1 MFDEKLTE
9 SIRAAFPR
17 AEKDFNGNIRAFFDN
32 GTGTLVLKQAA
43 KAEHD
48 ARINSS
54 ANIGGIF
61 DESTQAMNTIL
72 EGRHAVADFLNAPSP
87 ETIISGESAT
97 SLVFNISYAL
107 GKEFTGI
114 ENVVATDY
122 EHYTNVSPWEELK
135 EQGKI
140 KEVRYARVNMEDGT
154 IDLDHLKELIDEN
167 TKVVT
172 ISAASNFLGTKSP
185 IKEIGK
191 LAKKVGAYYF
201 IDAVHQIMHG
211 AVDVQDLNC
220 DFLVF
225 STYKIFSS
233 HGSFLYGRKEI
244 LEDLKPFKVKTAPT
258 SAPGKYEWGTRNQA
272 FFAAF
277 SAVIDHLEWIGK
289 EVQSLY
295 EGKLTEYTG
304 RRRLL
309 KIAMDAIQQNE
320 IGLSK
325 AVLMGFDDVPGVL
338 EMPNVTVFGL
348 TDIQKLSER
357 APTFSFE
364 VEGISGE
371 EVTRRL
377 WEEGRIAARS
387 GHFYSLA
394 QDLHDKQ
401 TVVRISLVQYNTLEE
416 VRKFLKSLK
425 SICESK

>member
-1 MFDEKLTE
+1 MFSKELVEK
-9 SIRAAFPR
+9 IRAAFPQS
-17 AEKDFNGNIRAFFDN
+17 AVDFNGNNRSFFDN

-48 ARINSS
+48 ARINFS
-54 ANIGGIF
+54 ANIGGVF
-61 DESTQAMNTIL
+61 DESQQAMKIIR
-72 EGRHAVADFLNAPSP
+72 EGRQAVADLLNAPSP
-87 ETIISGESAT
+87 ENIISGESAT

-135 EQGKI
+135 DQGKI
-140 KEVRYARVNMEDGT
+140 KEVRYARVNMKDGT
-154 IDLDHLKELIDEN
+154 IDLEHLKGLIDEN

-172 ISAASNFLGTKSP
+172 ITAASNFLGTKSP
-185 IKEIGK
+185 LEEIGK
-191 LAKKVGAYYF
+191 MAKEAGAYYF

-211 AVDVQDLNC
+211 IIDVQELNC

-233 HGSFLYGRKEI
+233 HGSFLYGKKKY
-244 LEDLKPFKVKTAPT
+244 LEALRPFKVKTAPT
-258 SAPGKYEWGTRNQA
+258 TAPGKYEWGTRNQA

-277 SAVIDHLEWIGK
+277 SAVVDHLEWIGR
-289 EVQSLY
+289 EVQQQYS
-295 EGKLTEYTG
+295 GKFTEFKG
-304 RRRLL
+304 RRRFL

-320 IGLSK
+320 IGLSL
-325 AVLMGFDDVPGVL
+325 AVLKGFEEVPGL
-338 EMPNVTVFGL
+338 LNMPGVTVYGL
-348 TDIQKLSER
+348 TDSQRLNER
-357 APTFSFE
+357 VPTFSFD

-371 EVTRRL
+371 EVAKRL
-377 WEEGRIAARS
+377 WDEGRIAARS

-394 QDLHDKQ
+394 QDLHEKQ
-401 TVVRISLVQYNTLEE
+401 KVVRISLVQYNTLEE
-416 VRKFLKSLK
+416 VRGFLKTLN

>member
-1 MFDEKLTE
+1 MFDKELIEK
-9 SIRAAFPR
+9 IRARFPR

-43 KAEHD
+43 RAEHD
-48 ARINSS
+48 ARINCS
-54 ANIGGIF
+54 ANIGGVF
-61 DESTQAMNTIL
+61 DESKQAMKVIL
-72 EGRHAVADFLNAPSP
+72 EGRQAVADFLNAPSP

-107 GKEFTGI
+107 GKEFTGR

-135 EQGKI
+135 NQGKI

-154 IDLDHLKELIDEN
+154 IDLNHLEGLIDEN

-185 IKEIGK
+185 LEKIGK
-191 LAKKVGAYYF
+191 MAQKVGSYYF
-201 IDAVHQIMHG
+201 IDAVHQIVHG
-211 AVDVQDLNC
+211 EIDVQKLDC

-225 STYKIFSS
+225 SAYKIFSS
-233 HGSFLYGRKEI
+233 HGSFLYGKKEH
-244 LEDLKPFKVKTAPT
+244 LKTLKPFKVKTAPT
-258 SAPGKYEWGTRNQA
+258 TAPGKYEWGTRNQA

-289 EVQSLY
+289 EVQHLY
-295 EGKLTEYTG
+295 DRKFSESKG
-304 RRRLL
+304 RQRLL

-320 IGLSK
+320 MELSE
-325 AVLMGFDDVPGVL
+325 AVLKGSEDVPGL
-338 EMPNVTVFGL
+338 LDMPRVTVYGL
-348 TDIQKLSER
+348 TDIQRLKER
-357 APTFSFE
+357 VPTFSFD

-371 EVTRRL
+371 EVAKRL
-377 WEEGRIAARS
+377 WDEGKVAARS

-394 QDLHDKQ
+394 QDLHKKQ

-416 VRKFLKSLK
+416 VRGFLKSLK
-425 SICESK
+425 AICESR

>member
-1 MFDEKLTE
+1 MFDKELVEK
-9 SIRAAFPR
+9 IRAAFPR
-17 AEKDFNGNIRAFFDN
+17 AEKDFNGRKRVFFDN

-43 KAEHD
+43 EAEHD
-48 ARINSS
+48 ARINCS

-61 DESTQAMNTIL
+61 DESKQAMKIIL
-72 EGRHAVADFLNAPSP
+72 EGRQSVADLLNAPSP

-107 GKEFTGI
+107 GKEFTGK

-122 EHYTNVSPWEELK
+122 EHYTNVSPWEELR

-154 IDLDHLKELIDEN
+154 IDLSHLNELIDEN

-172 ISAASNFLGTKSP
+172 ITAASNFLGTRSP
-185 IKEIGK
+185 LEEIGK
-191 LAKKVGAYYF
+191 MAKRAGAYYF

-211 AVDVQDLNC
+211 TVDVQKIDC

-233 HGSFLYGRKEI
+233 HGSFLYGKKEH
-244 LEDLKPFKVKTAPT
+244 LESLKPFKVKTAPT

-277 SAVIDHLEWIGK
+277 SAVIDHLEWIGE
-289 EVQSLY
+289 EVQSNY
-295 EGKLTEYTG
+295 EGKFTEYKG
-304 RRRLL
+304 RKRLL
-309 KIAMDAIQQNE
+309 KIAMDAVQQNE
-320 IGLSK
+320 VGLSK
-325 AVLMGFDDVPGVL
+325 AVLMGFEDVPGL
-338 EMPNVTVFGL
+338 LKIPGVTVYGL
-348 TDIQKLSER
+348 TDLERLSER

-371 EVTRRL
+371 EVAKRL
-377 WEEGRIAARS
+377 WEEGAIAARS

-401 TVVRISLVQYNTLEE
+401 KVVRISLVQYNTLEE
-416 VRKFLKSLK
+416 VRTFLITLRK
-425 SICESK
+425 ICII

>member
-43 KAEHD
+43 IAEHD
-48 ARINSS
+48 ARINCS
-54 ANIGGIF
+54 ANIGGVF
-61 DESTQAMNTIL
+61 DESQQAMKIIH
-72 EGRHAVADFLNAPSP
+72 EGRQAVADFLNAPSFDS
-87 ETIISGESAT
+87 IISGESAT

-107 GKEFTGI
+107 GKEFTGK

-135 EQGKI
+135 ERGKI

-154 IDLDHLKELIDEN
+154 IDLDHLKGLIDEK

-185 IKEIGK
+185 LEKIGK
-191 LAKKVGAYYF
+191 MVQKVGAYYF
-201 IDAVHQIMHG
+201 IDAVHQIVHG
-211 AVDVQDLNC
+211 EIDVQKLNC

-225 STYKIFSS
+225 SAYKIFSS
-233 HGSFLYGRKEI
+233 HGSFLYGKKEH
-244 LEDLKPFKVKTAPT
+244 LEVLKPFKVKTAPT

-277 SAVIDHLEWIGK
+277 SAVIDHLEWIGE
-289 EVQSLY
+289 EVKSKY
-295 EGKLTEYTG
+295 EGKLTEYEG

-320 IGLSK
+320 IGLSR
-325 AVLMGFDDVPGVL
+325 AVLMGFEDVLGL
-338 EMPNVTVFGL
+338 LDMPNVTVYGL
-348 TDIQKLSER
+348 RDSQRLNER
-357 APTFSFE
+357 VPTFSFD

-371 EVTRRL
+371 EVAKRL
-377 WEEGRIAARS
+377 WDEGRIAARS
-387 GHFYSLA
+387 GHFYSIA
-394 QDLHDKQ
+394 QDLHKKQ
-401 TVVRISLVQYNTLEE
+401 TVIRISLVQYNTLEE
-416 VRKFLKSLK
+416 VRIFLKSLK
-425 SICESK
+425 SISESK